1 MGSANGA
8 LVMWVYGCVTCSG
21 CRDTQLKSKRR
32 ERDEEVRQDA
42 RDVERE
48 IQEEKEREERE
59 VREAKV
65 HVSVN
70 SRVRAVG

>member
-1 MGSANGA
+1 MTLA
-8 LVMWVYGCVTCSG
+8 G

-65 HVSVN
+65 HVCVN
-70 SRVRAVG
+70 SRVKVISVRRWPGLRR